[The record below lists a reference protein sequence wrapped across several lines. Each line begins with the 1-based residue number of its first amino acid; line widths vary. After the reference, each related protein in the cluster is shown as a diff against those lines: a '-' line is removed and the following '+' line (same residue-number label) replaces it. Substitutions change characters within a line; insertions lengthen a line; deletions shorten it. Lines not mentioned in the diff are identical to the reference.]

1 MIDWITRNLASI
13 AIVLVIAVLLVFAVI
28 SIVRNRK
35 KGKTCS
41 CGCEG
46 CIYSGSCNKVGQKD
60 PEKK

>member
-1 MIDWITRNLASI
+1 MIDWIIGNLVSVL
-13 AIVLVIAVLLVFAVI
+13 IVLVIAVLLVFAVI
-28 SIVRNRK
+28 RIVRDRK

-46 CIYSGSCNKVGQKD
+46 CVYSGNCDGTGKKA